1 MSRCFAA
8 LCQLRH
14 LRHYA
19 TDDCYRSLVVSLV
32 HSRLGNFVLGG
43 LPASLQGHLQSAL
56 NAAAHMVLP
65 LHRYDHVTDALVTLQ
80 WLCLIQRVDFKVA
93 VMAFRVL
100 HSLAP

>member
-1 MSRCFAA
+1 
-8 LCQLRH
+8 
-14 LRHYA
+14 
-19 TDDCYRSLVVSLV
+19 
-32 HSRLGNFVLGG
+32 
-43 LPASLQGHLQSAL
+43 
-56 NAAAHMVLP
+56 VLP